1 MHPFVFVPVFTH
13 LHECFFFIPFICVW
27 AAWKS
32 KRWLLKEHDY
42 VKSSRG
48 KIEMYVMHIKYVSL
62 TTKLTEVTGF
72 LFRTSLEHAFSF
84 AWKEKFFVLLSLL
97 VWTPLWTSSDYPRL
111 VWASQCM
118 CTWRYAY
125 ERPDVI
131 RIHICISPSQL
142 YTDTMTRL
150 VLKLKWQGKCV
161 ESLNMC
167 SCLIL
172 KIQHEILPWFRFY
185 LRREWKKNN

>member
-1 MHPFVFVPVFTH
+1 MVKSFPVWGLWPLARDAQVWTSTTFFIFLFLNLTCWCCLHPFVFVPVFTH
-13 LHECFFFIPFICVW
+13 LHKCFFFIPFICVW

-125 ERPDVI
+125 ERPGVI
-131 RIHICISPSQL
+131 RIHICIPVHRRS
-142 YTDTMTRL
+142 YTLTQWRD
-150 VLKLKWQGKCV
+150 
-161 ESLNMC
+161 
-167 SCLIL
+167 
-172 KIQHEILPWFRFY
+172 
-185 LRREWKKNN
+185 

>member
-1 MHPFVFVPVFTH
+1 MLKSRHQQLFYKKIIFKSYLLVLFAPFCFCSSFHSSPWM
-13 LHECFFFIPFICVW
+13 FFFIPFICVW
-27 AAWKS
+27 AAWQS

-125 ERPDVI
+125 ERPGVI
-131 RIHICISPSQL
+131 RIHICIPVHRRS
-142 YTDTMTRL
+142 YTLTQWRD
-150 VLKLKWQGKCV
+150 
-161 ESLNMC
+161 
-167 SCLIL
+167 
-172 KIQHEILPWFRFY
+172 
-185 LRREWKKNN
+185 

>member
-1 MHPFVFVPVFTH
+1 MVKSFPVWGLWPLARDAQVSTSTFFLIFLFLNLTCWCCLHPFVFVPVFTH

-84 AWKEKFFVLLSLL
+84 AWKEKFLCCYRCLSELLYGRRLTTRDLSEQVNACVLGGM
-97 VWTPLWTSSDYPRL
+97 RMN
-111 VWASQCM
+111 AQ
-118 CTWRYAY
+118 A
-125 ERPDVI
+125 
-131 RIHICISPSQL
+131 
-142 YTDTMTRL
+142 
-150 VLKLKWQGKCV
+150 
-161 ESLNMC
+161 
-167 SCLIL
+167 
-172 KIQHEILPWFRFY
+172 
-185 LRREWKKNN
+185 

>member
-1 MHPFVFVPVFTH
+1 MLKSRHRQLFYFFYFFIFLAGAVCPH
-13 LHECFFFIPFICVW
+13 LFLFQFSLISTNVFFIPFICVW

-32 KRWLLKEHDY
+32 KRWLSKEHDY
-42 VKSSRG
+42 VKSSSG
-48 KIEMYVMHIKYVSL
+48 KIEMYAMHITYVSL

-84 AWKEKFFVLLSLL
+84 AWKEKFFVLSSLL

-125 ERPDVI
+125 ERPGVI
-131 RIHICISPSQL
+131 RIHICIPVHRRS
-142 YTDTMTRL
+142 YTLTQWRD
-150 VLKLKWQGKCV
+150 
-161 ESLNMC
+161 
-167 SCLIL
+167 
-172 KIQHEILPWFRFY
+172 
-185 LRREWKKNN
+185 